1 MPVKHLTPEQIR
13 AIIRLG
19 RGHPSGSGDD
29 PVTARE
35 NLDFKAVLNL
45 KYEIS
50 EPALSCASYYPESIL
65 SPALLKEIG
74 FYDTPETPTMALAPD
89 VEGSEPEVMQ
99 PPEVMLQPEPEPET
113 ASVAESEPVVE
124 PDEEDEDEEAD
135 VEEEDED
142 ESDSDVEEE
151 GDDLGGI
158 NQDEEDE
165 TRPE

>member
-19 RGHPSGSGDD
+19 RGHPSGTGNE

-74 FYDTPETPTMALAPD
+74 FYDTQENPVAMAAPAPA
-89 VEGSEPEVMQ
+89 VEEPVTTQ
-99 PPEVMLQPEPEPET
+99 PPEVTFQPEPEIAP
-113 ASVAESEPVVE
+113 VAEPEPEPIVE
-124 PDEEDEDEEAD
+124 PDEEEQDPLMVDEDESSGD
-135 VEEEDED
+135 VEEENDDLDEEVD
-142 ESDSDVEEE
+142 QDE
-151 GDDLGGI
+151 GD
-158 NQDEEDE
+158 EA
-165 TRPE
+165 RPE

>member
-89 VEGSEPEVMQ
+89 VEESVTTQ
-99 PPEVMLQPEPEPET
+99 PPEVTFQPEPEPET

-135 VEEEDED
+135 VEGEDED